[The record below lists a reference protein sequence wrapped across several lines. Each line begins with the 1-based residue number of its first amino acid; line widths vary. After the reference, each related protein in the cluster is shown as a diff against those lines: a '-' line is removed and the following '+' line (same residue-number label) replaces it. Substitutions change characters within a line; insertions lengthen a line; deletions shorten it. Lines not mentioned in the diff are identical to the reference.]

1 MSRITYQD
9 GRLYL
14 HLTKEEIQRASE
26 DISMPVELPIDQL
39 YVFKDDI
46 QKAYLAHWSK
56 VEVFQA
62 IREHQV
68 FQNQALQNY
77 KGN

>member
-14 HLTKEEIQRASE
+14 HLTKEEIKKASE

-46 QKAYLAHWSK
+46 QKAYMAHWSK
-56 VEVFQA
+56 VEVFKA

-68 FQNQALQNY
+68 FQKSKSKN
-77 KGN
+77 KK

>member
-1 MSRITYQD
+1 VSRITYQD

-46 QKAYLAHWSK
+46 QKAYMAHWSK

-68 FQNQALQNY
+68 FQ
-77 KGN
+77 KSTSKKKK

>member
-14 HLTKEEIQRASE
+14 HLTKEEIKKASE
-26 DISMPVELPIDQL
+26 EISLPIELPIDQL

-46 QKAYLAHWSK
+46 HKAAMAHWSK
-56 VEVFQA
+56 VEIHRE
-62 IREHQV
+62 IRAHQKYLKSTSK
-68 FQNQALQNY
+68 N
-77 KGN
+77 KK

>member
-46 QKAYLAHWSK
+46 QKAYMAHWSK

-62 IREHQV
+62 IKEHQV
-68 FQNQALQNY
+68 FQKSTSKN
-77 KGN
+77 KK

>member
-14 HLTKEEIQRASE
+14 HLTKEEIKKASE

-39 YVFKDDI
+39 YIFKDDI
-46 QKAYLAHWSK
+46 QKAYMAHWSK

-68 FQNQALQNY
+68 FQ
-77 KGN
+77 KSTSKKKK

>member
-14 HLTKEEIQRASE
+14 HLTKEEIERASE

-46 QKAYLAHWSK
+46 QKAYMAHWSK
-56 VEVFQA
+56 VEIHRE
-62 IREHQV
+62 IRAHQKYLKSTSK
-68 FQNQALQNY
+68 N
-77 KGN
+77 KK